1 LAQALSWTATWAIR
15 VDVGR
20 GYAVFGSTGAL
31 VFAAITGLAIYVCSA
46 AGPANLEPANGA
58 TNQRKGQ
65 LRMTDNG
72 ELHVVFGTGP
82 VGMSVMETLMQTSG
96 RRIRLVNRSGKASV
110 PDGIEVLG
118 GDATDEAFA
127 REASEG
133 ASVVYFA
140 LNPPYDKWPELFP
153 PLQAGVLGGAA
164 SAGAKLVAME
174 NLYMYGPTDGRPLT
188 EDLPYAP
195 NTRKGAVRA
204 RMSEQLIEAHRSGRV
219 RVAIGR
225 ASDYFGPR
233 VLVSSAGEQ
242 VFGRAVR
249 GKSAQVAGD
258 PDQPHTYTYAPDV
271 GRGLI
276 ILGEREEALG
286 QAWHLPSPE
295 TVTTRRFVE
304 MIFEEVGKPAR
315 VQAAPKI
322 LLRAMGLF
330 NPGMREII
338 EMLYEFE
345 EPFVVDHSKFEQAF
359 GEHVTPLS
367 EAIQRTVRW
376 YREQ

>member
-1 LAQALSWTATWAIR
+1 
-15 VDVGR
+15 
-20 GYAVFGSTGAL
+20 
-31 VFAAITGLAIYVCSA
+31 
-46 AGPANLEPANGA
+46 
-58 TNQRKGQ
+58 
-65 LRMTDNG
+65 MTDNG
-72 ELHVVFGTGP
+72 ELHVIFGTGA
-82 VGMSVMETLMQTSG
+82 VGMSVMDELIRRG
-96 RRIRLVNRSGKASV
+96 RRRVRMVNRSGRARV
-110 PDGIEVLG
+110 PHGVEVVG

-127 REASEG
+127 RGASEG

-153 PLQAGVLGGAA
+153 PLQAGVLEGAA

-174 NLYMYGPTDGRPLT
+174 NLYMYGLTSGRPLT
-188 EDLPYAP
+188 EDLPHAP
-195 NTRKGAVRA
+195 NTRKGRVRA
-204 RMSEQLIEAHRSGRV
+204 RMSEELMDAHSSGRV

-233 VLVSSAGEQ
+233 VLASAAGEQ
-242 VFGRAVR
+242 VFGRAVQ

-258 PDQPHTYTYAPDV
+258 PNQPHTYTYAPDI
-271 GRGLI
+271 GRGLV

-295 TVTTRRFVE
+295 TLTTRQFVE

-315 VQAAPKI
+315 IQAAPKI

-330 NPGMREII
+330 NPGIRETI

-345 EPFVVDHSKFEQAF
+345 EPFAVDHSKFEQAF
-359 GEHVTPLS
+359 GEQATPLR
-367 EAIQRTVRW
+367 EAIRGTVRW
-376 YREQ
+376 YREERPAGT

>member
-1 LAQALSWTATWAIR
+1 
-15 VDVGR
+15 
-20 GYAVFGSTGAL
+20 
-31 VFAAITGLAIYVCSA
+31 
-46 AGPANLEPANGA
+46 
-58 TNQRKGQ
+58 
-65 LRMTDNG
+65 MTDNS

-82 VGMSVMETLMQTSG
+82 VGIFVMEALMQRG
-96 RRIRLVNRSGKASV
+96 RCGVRMVNRSGRASV
-110 PDGIEVLG
+110 PEGVEVIG
-118 GDATDEAFA
+118 GDATDEVFA
-127 REASEG
+127 REASDG

-140 LNPPYDKWPELFP
+140 LNPPYNKWPELFP
-153 PLQAGVLGGAA
+153 PLQAGVLEGAA
-164 SAGAKLVAME
+164 SAGAKLIAME
-174 NLYMYGPTDGRPLT
+174 NLYMYGPTGGRPLT

-204 RMSEQLIEAHRSGRV
+204 RMSEELMEAHTGGRV

-225 ASDYFGPR
+225 ASDYFGPG
-233 VLVSSAGEQ
+233 VLVSAGGEQ
-242 VFGRAVR
+242 VFGRAVQ

-271 GRGLI
+271 GRGLT

-295 TVTTRRFVE
+295 TLTTRQFVE

-315 VQAAPKI
+315 IQAASKI

-330 NPGMREII
+330 DPGMREMI

-345 EPFVVDHSKFEQAF
+345 EPFVVDHSKFQQAF
-359 GEHVTPLS
+359 GEQATPLR
-367 EAIQRTVRW
+367 EAIGETVRW
-376 YREQ
+376 YRSKRPAEDIHPGA